1 MLEIS
6 RKTRADV
13 FEHRGARAGG
23 SHRPYRPL
31 VATASSSM
39 TVPSAVDWPTIAS
52 LATAGGTLVLA
63 AATFSSVRF
72 GQRSTRIA
80 ERSTAIAER
89 ALLLGLRPVLAP
101 SRVTDSPEMVRFGEG
116 RMMRVEGGMAA
127 VERDGEN
134 YYFVIPLRN
143 VGNGLAVLQAWH
155 FVARRPQIDTP
166 HAEPAEH
173 RPQTRDLYV
182 PAGDTGFWQGAIR
195 EPDDPF
201 REGLDEA
208 FLAGGV
214 LTVDLLYGDH
224 EGGQLTISR
233 FILTREE
240 DSRWRPGVV
249 RHWLLEGIDPRGR

>member
-1 MLEIS
+1 M
-6 RKTRADV
+6 ADW
-13 FEHRGARAGG
+13 
-23 SHRPYRPL
+23 S
-31 VATASSSM
+31 
-39 TVPSAVDWPTIAS
+39 TIAS

-63 AATFSSVRF
+63 VATFSSVRF
-72 GQRSTRIA
+72 GQRATRVA
-80 ERSTAIAER
+80 ERSTEIAER

-101 SRVTDSPEMVRFGEG
+101 ARVTDPPEVVRFGEG
-116 RMMRVEGGMAA
+116 RMVSVEGGMAA
-127 VERDGEN
+127 AERDGDS

-155 FVARRPQIDTP
+155 FAARRPDLSTP

-195 EPDDPF
+195 DADDPF
-201 REGLDEA
+201 REGLREA
-208 FLAGGV
+208 FDAGGV

-233 FILTREE
+233 FILAREQ
-240 DSRWRPGVV
+240 DGHWRPGVV
-249 RHWLLEGIDPRGR
+249 RHWLLEGVDPRARPQ

>member
-1 MLEIS
+1 M
-6 RKTRADV
+6 ADW
-13 FEHRGARAGG
+13 
-23 SHRPYRPL
+23 S
-31 VATASSSM
+31 
-39 TVPSAVDWPTIAS
+39 TIGS
-52 LATAGGTLVLA
+52 LATAAGTLVLA
-63 AATFSSVRF
+63 AATYRSVRF
-72 GQRSTRIA
+72 GQHSTRIA

-101 SRVTDSPEMVRFGEG
+101 ARVTDPPEVVRFGEG
-116 RMMRVEGGMAA
+116 RMVRVEGGMAA

-143 VGNGLAVLQAWH
+143 VGNGLAVLQAWR
-155 FVARRPQIDTP
+155 FLAQRPSIDTP
-166 HAEPAEH
+166 HVEPTEH

-182 PAGDTGFWQGAIR
+182 PAGDTGYWQGAIR

-201 REGLDEA
+201 REGLTAA
-208 FLAGGV
+208 FLAGGI

-240 DSRWRPGVV
+240 DGRWRSAVV
-249 RHWLLEGIDPRGR
+249 RHWALEGVDPRRR

>member
-1 MLEIS
+1 V
-6 RKTRADV
+6 ADW
-13 FEHRGARAGG
+13 
-23 SHRPYRPL
+23 S
-31 VATASSSM
+31 
-39 TVPSAVDWPTIAS
+39 TIAS

-63 AATFSSVRF
+63 LATFSSVRS

-101 SRVTDSPEMVRFGEG
+101 SRVTDPPEAVRFGDG
-116 RMMRVEGGMAA
+116 RVVSVSGGMAA
-127 VERDGEN
+127 VERDGES

-143 VGNGLAVLQAWH
+143 VGSGLAVLQAWRL
-155 FVARRPQIDTP
+155 AAQRPELDAT

-173 RPQTRDLYV
+173 REQTRDLYV

-201 REGLDEA
+201 REGLREA
-208 FLAGGV
+208 FLAGE
-214 LTVDLLYGDH
+214 LMTVDLLYGDH

-233 FILTREE
+233 FILSREE
-240 DSRWRPGVV
+240 DGHWRPGVV
-249 RHWLLEGIDPRGR
+249 RHWALEGADPRGR

>member
-1 MLEIS
+1 MTL
-6 RKTRADV
+6 
-13 FEHRGARAGG
+13 
-23 SHRPYRPL
+23 PL
-31 VATASSSM
+31 
-39 TVPSAVDWPTIAS
+39 AVDWPTIAS

-63 AATFSSVRF
+63 VATFSSVRS

-101 SRVTDSPEMVRFGEG
+101 SRVTDPPESVRFGEG
-116 RMMRVEGGMAA
+116 RIVGVEGGMAA
-127 VERDGEN
+127 VEREGEN

-155 FVARRPQIDTP
+155 FMARRPEIDTP

-173 RPQTRDLYV
+173 RRQTRDLYV
-182 PAGDTGFWQGAIR
+182 PAGDVGFWQGAIR
-195 EPDDPF
+195 ASDDPF
-201 REGLDEA
+201 RDGLREA
-208 FLAGGV
+208 FLAGGT
-214 LTVDLLYGDH
+214 LTVDLLYGDN

-240 DSRWRPGVV
+240 DNHWRPGVV
-249 RHWLLEGIDPRGR
+249 RHWPLEGVDPRQR